1 MTHRGLLSGGEDILM
16 EEHGTDGKK
25 SGGLT
30 VSGEEA
36 GLKVIGLL
44 ERHFGLPK
52 SLLHRWIRTGQVRV
66 NGGRVQPFARVEEGD
81 TVRVPP
87 FAEAMAG
94 EAGETKAAVQDL
106 PELPIIGEK
115 DGLVA
120 VFKPAGLPTQPGT
133 GHEDSASERLRAMS
147 GDSAFPI
154 TPAHRL
160 DRDTSGVLLCG
171 RTFQALTRAQELFR
185 DHDGLGK
192 EYLAWVEGHWPYRGE
207 HVLRH
212 YLSKRLV
219 GGHEKMTAS
228 ENPADGREAVL
239 AARALAFNGG
249 ATLLL
254 VRIFTGRTH
263 QIRVQLAAAGYPIVN
278 DGKYGRPG
286 GGTMYLHCF
295 RLFLPDGTVFS
306 AAPSWKGDF
315 AAAGDP
321 SPIAARPGV
330 RQREKRGEEMRHDR
344 RNGKQGS
351 GVDGRKAQR
360 NGARVL
366 GKPGSHERGTP
377 RPFRCP
383 DGRASRGR

>member
-1 MTHRGLLSGGEDILM
+1 MTHRGLLSCGEDILM

-185 DHDGLGK
+185 NHDGLGK

-239 AARALAFNGG
+239 AARTLAFNGG

-383 DGRASRGR
+383 GGRASRGR

>member
-1 MTHRGLLSGGEDILM
+1 M

-133 GHEDSASERLRAMS
+133 GHEDSASERHVRGFRFSHHS
-147 GDSAFPI
+147 G
-154 TPAHRL
+154 
-160 DRDTSGVLLCG
+160 
-171 RTFQALTRAQELFR
+171 AQ
-185 DHDGLGK
+185 
-192 EYLAWVEGHWPYRGE
+192 
-207 HVLRH
+207 
-212 YLSKRLV
+212 
-219 GGHEKMTAS
+219 
-228 ENPADGREAVL
+228 
-239 AARALAFNGG
+239 
-249 ATLLL
+249 
-254 VRIFTGRTH
+254 
-263 QIRVQLAAAGYPIVN
+263 
-278 DGKYGRPG
+278 
-286 GGTMYLHCF
+286 
-295 RLFLPDGTVFS
+295 
-306 AAPSWKGDF
+306 
-315 AAAGDP
+315 
-321 SPIAARPGV
+321 ARPGHV
-330 RQREKRGEEMRHDR
+330 
-344 RNGKQGS
+344 GS
-351 GVDGRKAQR
+351 PALRPDF
-360 NGARVL
+360 
-366 GKPGSHERGTP
+366 PGPHAGPGTLP
-377 RPFRCP
+377 R
-383 DGRASRGR
+383 S

>member
-147 GDSAFPI
+147 GVSAFPI

-185 DHDGLGK
+185 NHDGLGK

-286 GGTMYLHCF
+286 VGTMYLHCF

-366 GKPGSHERGTP
+366 GKPGSHERDTP

-383 DGRASRGR
+383 GGRASRGR

>member
-1 MTHRGLLSGGEDILM
+1 M

-30 VSGEEA
+30 VGGEEA

-66 NGGRVQPFARVEEGD
+66 NGGRVQPFVRVEEGD
-81 TVRVPP
+81 VVRVPP
-87 FAEAMAG
+87 FAEVMARG
-94 EAGETKAAVQDL
+94 TGETKAAVQDL

-120 VFKPAGLPTQPGT
+120 VFKPAGLPTHPGT

-147 GDSAFPI
+147 GDSAFPV

-171 RTFQALTRAQELFR
+171 RTFQALSRAQELFR
-185 DHDGLGK
+185 AHDGLGK
-192 EYLAWVEGHWPYRGE
+192 EYLAWVEGHWPYKGE

-239 AARALAFNGG
+239 AARALTFNGG

-263 QIRVQLAAAGYPIVN
+263 QIRVQLAAAGHPVVN
-278 DGKYGRPG
+278 DGKYGCPG
-286 GGTMYLHCF
+286 NGPMYLHCF
-295 RLFLPDGTVFS
+295 RLFLPGGTVFS
-306 AAPSWKGDF
+306 AAPSWKGIF
-315 AAAGDP
+315 AVTGDP
-321 SPIAARPGV
+321 APIAVRPGIS
-330 RQREKRGEEMRHDR
+330 RRDERREEMGHEKRI
-344 RNGKQGS
+344 GKQGRS
-351 GVDGRKAQR
+351 VDGRKAQR
-360 NGARVL
+360 NDARVL
-366 GKPGSHERGTP
+366 GESGPHERGTP
-377 RPFRCP
+377 WPFRCP
-383 DGRASRGR
+383 GRRTSRGR

>member
-120 VFKPAGLPTQPGT
+120 VFKPAGLTTQPGT

-185 DHDGLGK
+185 NHDGLGK

-366 GKPGSHERGTP
+366 GKPGSHERDTP

-383 DGRASRGR
+383 GGRASRGR

>member
-1 MTHRGLLSGGEDILM
+1 M

-249 ATLLL
+249 APSFSCGFLQGG
-254 VRIFTGRTH
+254 RIRS
-263 QIRVQLAAAGYPIVN
+263 ACSSP
-278 DGKYGRPG
+278 RPG
-286 GGTMYLHCF
+286 T
-295 RLFLPDGTVFS
+295 
-306 AAPSWKGDF
+306 PS
-315 AAAGDP
+315 
-321 SPIAARPGV
+321 
-330 RQREKRGEEMRHDR
+330 
-344 RNGKQGS
+344 
-351 GVDGRKAQR
+351 
-360 NGARVL
+360 
-366 GKPGSHERGTP
+366 
-377 RPFRCP
+377 
-383 DGRASRGR
+383 

>member
-185 DHDGLGK
+185 NHDGLGK

-366 GKPGSHERGTP
+366 GKPGSYERGTP

-383 DGRASRGR
+383 GGRASRGR

>member
-1 MTHRGLLSGGEDILM
+1 M

-106 PELPIIGEK
+106 PELPIIEEK

-160 DRDTSGVLLCG
+160 PHAGPG
-171 RTFQALTRAQELFR
+171 
-185 DHDGLGK
+185 
-192 EYLAWVEGHWPYRGE
+192 
-207 HVLRH
+207 
-212 YLSKRLV
+212 
-219 GGHEKMTAS
+219 
-228 ENPADGREAVL
+228 
-239 AARALAFNGG
+239 
-249 ATLLL
+249 TL
-254 VRIFTGRTH
+254 
-263 QIRVQLAAAGYPIVN
+263 
-278 DGKYGRPG
+278 
-286 GGTMYLHCF
+286 
-295 RLFLPDGTVFS
+295 
-306 AAPSWKGDF
+306 
-315 AAAGDP
+315 
-321 SPIAARPGV
+321 
-330 RQREKRGEEMRHDR
+330 
-344 RNGKQGS
+344 
-351 GVDGRKAQR
+351 
-360 NGARVL
+360 
-366 GKPGSHERGTP
+366 P
-377 RPFRCP
+377 R
-383 DGRASRGR
+383 S

>member
-185 DHDGLGK
+185 NHDGLGK

-315 AAAGDP
+315 AAAGAP

-383 DGRASRGR
+383 GGRASRGR

>member
-321 SPIAARPGV
+321 SPHCGQARS
-330 RQREKRGEEMRHDR
+330 QTERE
-344 RNGKQGS
+344 
-351 GVDGRKAQR
+351 
-360 NGARVL
+360 
-366 GKPGSHERGTP
+366 ERG
-377 RPFRCP
+377 
-383 DGRASRGR
+383 GNEA

>member
-1 MTHRGLLSGGEDILM
+1 MHRGLLSGGEDILM

-25 SGGLT
+25 RGGLT

-115 DGLVA
+115 DGLVV

-185 DHDGLGK
+185 NHDGLGK
-192 EYLAWVEGHWPYRGE
+192 EYLAWIEGHWPYRGE

-286 GGTMYLHCF
+286 SGPMYLHCF

-315 AAAGDP
+315 AVTGDP
-321 SPIAARPGV
+321 APIAARPEV
-330 RQREKRGEEMRHDR
+330 RQREERGEEVMHEKK
-344 RNGKQGS
+344 NGKQGR
-351 GVDGRKAQR
+351 GVDGRQAQR
-360 NGARVL
+360 NGAQVL
-366 GKPGSHERGTP
+366 GKSGSHERGTP

-383 DGRASRGR
+383 SGRTSHGR

>member
-1 MTHRGLLSGGEDILM
+1 MMHRGLLSGGEDILM

-25 SGGLT
+25 RGGLT

-115 DGLVA
+115 DGLVV

-185 DHDGLGK
+185 NHDGLGK
-192 EYLAWVEGHWPYRGE
+192 EYLAWIEGHWPYRGE

-286 GGTMYLHCF
+286 SGPMYLHCF

-315 AAAGDP
+315 AVTGDP
-321 SPIAARPGV
+321 APIAARPEV
-330 RQREKRGEEMRHDR
+330 RQREERGEEVMHEKK
-344 RNGKQGS
+344 NGKQGR
-351 GVDGRKAQR
+351 GVDGRQAQR
-360 NGARVL
+360 NGAQVL
-366 GKPGSHERGTP
+366 GKSGSHERGTP

-383 DGRASRGR
+383 SGRTSHGR